1 MSKNKRLSAAGTRP
15 RLNTMASVICLATV
29 CLFSSVSLAQEE
41 PQPRSAPNAAMLD
54 AATWKQV
61 DTSVE
66 RGLEWLISQQNED
79 GSFDSPASE
88 QPAITSFCLM
98 AFLAQGKTPLDKEY
112 GPAISKAIDFICGQQ
127 KRNGLLATTAPNIV
141 PIPRVPN
148 SQHVKNMPVVYNHA
162 ISALALSE
170 AYGQCSPDQAE
181 TMAPVIEKAIAAT
194 LEMQR
199 WHPQAQGRCWRLAIP
214 RQLSV
219 SR

>member
-41 PQPRSAPNAAMLD
+41 PQPRSAPNADVLD

-79 GSFDSPASE
+79 GSFDSPASG

-98 AFLAQGKTPLDKEY
+98 AFLAQGES
-112 GPAISKAIDFICGQQ
+112 PADGKYQQQLVAAVNFIADQQ
-127 KRNGLLATTAPNIV
+127 KRNGLIASTAPNDV
-141 PIPRVPN
+141 PIPRNVHKTVGSP
-148 SQHVKNMPVVYNHA
+148 SVYNHA
-162 ISALALSE
+162 ISGLALCE
-170 AYGQCSPDQAE
+170 A
-181 TMAPVIEKAIAAT
+181 
-194 LEMQR
+194 
-199 WHPQAQGRCWRLAIP
+199 
-214 RQLSV
+214 LSLIHI
-219 SR
+219 